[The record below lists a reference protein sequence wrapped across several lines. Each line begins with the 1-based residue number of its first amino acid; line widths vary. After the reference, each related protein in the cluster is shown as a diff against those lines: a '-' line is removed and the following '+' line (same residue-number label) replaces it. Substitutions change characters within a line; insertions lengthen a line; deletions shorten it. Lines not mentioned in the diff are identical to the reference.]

1 MLSRSEVQWMQQVVA
16 PHMAAASL
24 TLSVVAAH
32 ILAGGASLAAAA
44 NE

>member
-1 MLSRSEVQWMQQVVA
+1 MVA

-24 TLSVVAAH
+24 TLSVVVAH

>member
-1 MLSRSEVQWMQQVVA
+1 MQQVVA

-32 ILAGGASLAAAA
+32 ILAGGVSLSAA
-44 NE
+44 EEIEVIPFQ

>member
-1 MLSRSEVQWMQQVVA
+1 MLKRSVVQWEQQVVA

-32 ILAGGASLAAAA
+32 ILAGGASSAAAA